1 MRTPSTLLALL
12 CPLYILA
19 QDGTLDPGFGTGG
32 KAYVMPPGLNQN
44 FSKTVVQA
52 DGKIIIA
59 GLSSNGIGYTFSVA
73 RFRTDGKPDSTF
85 DGDGVVTTI
94 VEANSRNDKV
104 NTVAVQ
110 PDGKIIAG
118 GRSNNNFA
126 LVRYNVDG
134 SLDASFN
141 GTGIVKTPLPGFS
154 EIFSILVLSNGR
166 ILAGGSSY
174 PIPTSSDFTL
184 ARYNANGTLD
194 ASFDGDGIVTTTIN
208 NTSEDI
214 LRALSLQ
221 PDGKIAAAGS
231 SDNNMAIVRYNAD
244 GILDNSFN
252 GNGKLVIDFGLKESA
267 YSLAIQADGK
277 LVAAGVSDSGSVFNT
292 AVARVLAGGQ
302 LDNSFDGDG
311 RVSTAI
317 GETDQ
322 FYSVI
327 IQPDAKIVASG
338 TTSRN
343 GTSDYVVVR
352 YNPDGSLDPS
362 FDGDGKLII
371 DMGGAEAFATVAAW
385 RTTLVVGGYGGNSQ
399 AGSQLAVV
407 RLLNP
412 SAGTILP
419 VRLVSFTAVNAGQTV
434 KLNWKTTGT
443 GLRHFEIEQSR
454 DGSNFTPVGLLPAV
468 DNNGAGQLYQHTV
481 IQTAAPVY
489 YYRLKMTDKNGS
501 VAYSTIL
508 AVQPDARKDLFL
520 SQNPVHNE
528 LRLQVT
534 ADEKTILSV
543 IDTRGAVIIKRQGF
557 AAGSNSLTI
566 DVSGMARGVYYIV
579 VTRASGIQRKAF
591 VKE

>member
-12 CPLYILA
+12 CPLCILA
-19 QDGTLDPGFGTGG
+19 QDGALDPGFGTGG
-32 KAYVMPPGLNQN
+32 KAYVKPPGLNQN

-59 GLSSNGIGYTFSVA
+59 GRSSNGIGYTFSIA
-73 RFRTDGKPDSTF
+73 RFRADGKPDSTF
-85 DGDGVVTTI
+85 DDDGVVTTI
-94 VEANSRNDKV
+94 MEAGSRNDKV

-110 PDGKIIAG
+110 SDGKIIAG
-118 GRSNNNFA
+118 GKSNNNFA
-126 LVRYNVDG
+126 LVRYNLDG
-134 SLDASFN
+134 SLDAGFN

-154 EIFSILVLSNGR
+154 EIFSVLVLSNGK
-166 ILAGGSSY
+166 ILAGGNST
-174 PIPTSSDFTL
+174 PLATSSDFTL
-184 ARYNANGTLD
+184 VRYNANGTLD
-194 ASFDGDGIVTTTIN
+194 ASFDGDGIVTTTII
-208 NTSEDI
+208 NTSADI
-214 LRALSLQ
+214 LYALAIQ

-231 SDNNMAIVRYNAD
+231 SGDNMALVRYNAD
-244 GILDNSFN
+244 GTLDNSFN
-252 GNGKLVIDFGLKESA
+252 GNGKLVIDFGLNEIA

-277 LVAAGVSDSGSVFNT
+277 LVVAGVSNSDLIFHT

-311 RVSTAI
+311 KVSTVA

-322 FYSVI
+322 FFSVI

-338 TTSRN
+338 ITSSN

-352 YNPDGSLDPS
+352 YNPDGSPDPG

-371 DMGGAEAFATVAAW
+371 DMGGAEAYATVAA
-385 RTTLVVGGYGGNSQ
+385 RSNTLVVGGYSDNQ
-399 AGSQLAVV
+399 NGSQLAVV

-419 VRLVSFTAVNAGQTV
+419 VRLVSFTATSAGQTV
-434 KLNWKTTGT
+434 KLSWKTTGT

-454 DGSNFTPVGLLPAV
+454 DGRNFTPVGLLAVV

-489 YYRLKMTDKNGS
+489 YYRLKMTDKKGS
-501 VAYSTIL
+501 VTYSTIL

-528 LRLQVT
+528 LRLQVN
-534 ADEKTILSV
+534 ADEKMVLSV
-543 IDTRGAVIIKRQGF
+543 IDARGAVILKRQGF

-566 DVSGMARGVYYIV
+566 DVSGMAKGVYYIV
-579 VTRASGIQRKAF
+579 VTRASGMQRKAF
-591 VKE
+591 VKD